1 MSGTWVSHIH
11 SFNQAKGKKPSNSAG
26 QCSSWCWE
34 CGEMRNRNSELR
46 SERVAGLTLLWQL
59 ELECPEAGMGR
70 CGGRGGGADGMTVAT
85 MAERS
90 VGVSGTF

>member
-1 MSGTWVSHIH
+1 MEAAILKHNAVKV
-11 SFNQAKGKKPSNSAG
+11 FVQG
-26 QCSSWCWE
+26 QE

-46 SERVAGLTLLWQL
+46 SERVAGLTLLWQV

-70 CGGRGGGADGMTVAT
+70 CGGRGCADGMTVAT